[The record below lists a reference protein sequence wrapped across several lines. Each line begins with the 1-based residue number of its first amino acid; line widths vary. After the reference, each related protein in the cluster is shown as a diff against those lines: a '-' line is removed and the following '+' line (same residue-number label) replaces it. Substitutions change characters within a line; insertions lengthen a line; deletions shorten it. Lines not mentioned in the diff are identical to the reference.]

1 MSIKLNQSY
10 IKFTVVSAI
19 LAGSTAISTASYAG
33 TEMLVTTNVGQACLV
48 AIDATMAFTN
58 YDPIDAHSEDDLTKE
73 QNITVTCTDGSL
85 AKIEL
90 DVGNNPD
97 DPSNTAA
104 PARNMLYNDGD
115 SDYLLTYNLYVGSQ
129 EVAAVWGAGD
139 GAKEYTGTGIEQT
152 LTVYGRV
159 NAGQAGAVSGAV
171 YSDTVTVSYNF

>member
-19 LAGSTAISTASYAG
+19 LAGSTAISTASYANN
-33 TEMLVTTNVGQACLV
+33 EMLVKTSVGEACLV
-48 AIDATMAFTN
+48 EIDSTMLFGA
-58 YDPIDAHSEDDLTKE
+58 YDPIDTHSEDDLTKE
-73 QNITVTCTDGSL
+73 QLITLTCTDGSL

-97 DPSNTAA
+97 DAANTAA

-129 EVAAVWGAGD
+129 EVAAVWGAGV
-139 GAKEYTGTGIEQT
+139 GAKEYNGTGGEQT

-171 YSDTVTVSYNF
+171 YSDTVTVSYTF